1 MKPTL
6 KSIAIFFLG
15 LIMGIITSI
24 LIVEKQLWFWHVTKD
39 RDMLILEIRKI
50 NLERQ
55 EIDDLIQSL
64 KRFMKGIDE
73 ASEIEK
79 KE

>member
-1 MKPTL
+1 MKPTF

-15 LIMGIITSI
+15 LVIGIIVSI
-24 LIVEKQLWFWHVTKD
+24 TIIEKQFWFWHVKKD
-39 RDMLILEIRKI
+39 RDVLILEVRKI

-64 KRFMKGIDE
+64 KGFMKEVDE
-73 ASEIEK
+73 AWGTKEEK
-79 KE
+79 

>member
-1 MKPTL
+1 MKKTL
-6 KSIAIFFLG
+6 KLAMIFCIG
-15 LIMGIITSI
+15 LIMGIIISI
-24 LIVEKQLWFWHVTKD
+24 LIIEKELYFWHIGRD
-39 RDMLILEIRKI
+39 RDMIRLEIRKI

-73 ASEIEK
+73 ASE
-79 KE
+79 KEGK